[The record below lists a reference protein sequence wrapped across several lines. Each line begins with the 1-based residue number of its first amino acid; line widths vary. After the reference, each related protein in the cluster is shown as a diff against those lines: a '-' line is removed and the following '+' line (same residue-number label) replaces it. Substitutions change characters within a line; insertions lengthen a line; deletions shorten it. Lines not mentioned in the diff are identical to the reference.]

1 MPIHR
6 RTRAFPLSPSRA
18 LSKLRGAVL
27 FSLLVAAP
35 PLAAQAGDT
44 VDLPL
49 GRALE
54 LARGGEEVGLAER
67 RLDAAAAAVGSARA
81 GGLPSVRF
89 NSTFSHVYENARAQ
103 AVGQIFNQ
111 PNTYNA
117 NLTLGV
123 PLFQGGRVRQGT
135 RAARRLREAATADV
149 EDTQL
154 DVGLLTVQAYLAAQL
169 ADRLVAIQDSNLV
182 LAEARVRQAE
192 QFEAGGRGSRYDV
205 LRARVER
212 SNLEPLA
219 IAARGERDLALLELR
234 RLTNL
239 PDGTPLRLSTELD
252 PAAVRAL
259 AEQIDGAAL
268 ADSAALDALPA
279 VRAARLRAEAGDAT
293 VRAANAAML
302 PTVSLNFVNG
312 YQAFPLELSLP
323 VRGGALETIDCPP
336 GSDEGRVC
344 TQQNGGW
351 FSDRSL
357 QLAVSMPLFDGNR
370 ARNDLRQVRAQARI
384 ADLQAQQALENA
396 RADAARA
403 RTELASARAT
413 FAAVTQTVA
422 EAEEAFRLASLRYA
436 RGLGTQL
443 EVSDAQ
449 LALLTARTNEA
460 RATFDLYLAAAQ
472 LARALGR
479 PLPTA

>member
-1 MPIHR
+1 MQTIH
-6 RTRAFPLSPSRA
+6 PSRV
-18 LSKLRGAVL
+18 LSYAGRRALRGAAFV
-27 FSLLVAAP
+27 FPLLAAA
-35 PLAAQAGDT
+35 PLAAQGGDT
-44 VDLPL
+44 LDLPL
-49 GRALE
+49 SRALE
-54 LARGGEEVGLAER
+54 LARSGEEVGLAAGR
-67 RLDAAAAAVGSARA
+67 VDAATAAVGSARA
-81 GGLPSVRF
+81 GSLPTVRF
-89 NSTFSHVYENARAQ
+89 NSTFNHVMENARAQ

-117 NLTLGV
+117 NIALGV

-135 RAARRLREAATADV
+135 RAAVSLRDAATA
-149 EDTQL
+149 ELQQAEL
-154 DVGLLTVQAYLAAQL
+154 DVSLQTLTAYLAAQL
-169 ADRLVAIQDSNLV
+169 AERMVAIQDSNLV

-192 QFEAGGRGSRYDV
+192 QFEQAGRGSRYDV

-239 PDGTPLRLSTELD
+239 PTDRPLRLSTELD
-252 PAAVRAL
+252 PAAVRAA
-259 AEQIDGAAL
+259 AETVDGAAI

-279 VRAARLRAEAGDAT
+279 VRAARLRAQAGDAS
-293 VRAANAAML
+293 VHAANAALL
-302 PTVSLNFVNG
+302 PTLSLNFVNG
-312 YQAFPLELSLP
+312 YQAFPQEWTLP
-323 VRGGALETIDCPP
+323 VRMGALDEVECPE
-336 GSDEGRVC
+336 GSAEGRVC

-357 QLAVSMPLFDGNR
+357 QLQLSWPIFDGNR
-370 ARNDLRQVRAQARI
+370 ARNDLRQLRAQAAM
-384 ADLQAQQALENA
+384 ADLQAVQALETA

-403 RTELASARAT
+403 RTELARARAT
-413 FAAVTQTVA
+413 FDAVRQTVA
-422 EAEEAFRLASLRYA
+422 EADEAFRLATLRYS

-460 RATFDLYLAAAQ
+460 RATFDLYLAAAE

-479 PLPTA
+479 PLPNP